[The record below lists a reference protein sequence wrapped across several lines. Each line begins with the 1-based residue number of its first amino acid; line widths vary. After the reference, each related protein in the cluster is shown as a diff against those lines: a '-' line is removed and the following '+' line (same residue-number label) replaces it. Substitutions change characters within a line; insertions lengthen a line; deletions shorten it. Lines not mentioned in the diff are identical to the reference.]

1 MSTSAVAMNPPT
13 FNSNSNTKPANELNS
28 TNGNQKEEVILFEEG
43 TQQIIDTKIGYSRYG
58 KGPNNFLFICGGVGK
73 RKKRKQ
79 KNKKLLSFLQ
89 DATKR

>member
-13 FNSNSNTKPANELNS
+13 FNSNSNKKPANELNS

-73 RKKRKQ
+73 RKKENIKI
-79 KNKKLLSFLQ
+79 KNYCHFYRLL
-89 DATKR
+89 